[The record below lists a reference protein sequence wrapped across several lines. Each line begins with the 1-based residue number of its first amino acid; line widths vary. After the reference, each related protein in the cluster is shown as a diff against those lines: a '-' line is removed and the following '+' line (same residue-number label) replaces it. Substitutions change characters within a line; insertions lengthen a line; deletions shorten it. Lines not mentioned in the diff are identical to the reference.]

1 MIPELNAENIG
12 QTLGFEGV
20 GSVVSKVEEYCAY
33 EERRI
38 TLKNEPRILSLRA
51 EIAILQDEEHALEE
65 RIKNAQPPCD
75 FRNRRRKA
83 AYYWTVAVLLA
94 LAAFVFSLLAFD
106 PYRLGWKS
114 YLYCLGIAIVTPF
127 LIEEII
133 ERWNLTGLVKTLAT
147 VAGVAALLS
156 LIFLAV
162 IRGDLLAHEI
172 DTANQAVVTD
182 ETDAATPQQPQNN
195 FYRETVA
202 LLRLAMA
209 LLAVAMELGAGLAL
223 HKAWRTT
230 ENSGEDWK
238 ELRKELR
245 NVRGQM
251 VVLATEMTL
260 LQNEPAI
267 FAARFWRNFYH
278 AMLTHTVRNAM
289 AKLLL
294 GIVIIMLPGLRG
306 YAAAQ
311 EQVTIVA
318 AIDLSQSVAGAGPDA
333 RSDFEKN
340 VAGEAKLLAQ
350 APVSSRV
357 VVLGITDKSF
367 AQPYILLS
375 ARVPDDPGYFG
386 EKLQTAHR
394 QLIAL
399 WKRRSGQLQPNFRHT
414 DIFGALLTAEH
425 IFSESPQTSRKVLVI
440 FSDMRHSTAELDF
453 ESGSS
458 VPSFTQLKKQ
468 SNIVPV
474 AALKGVE
481 AYALGVDGAGKPIGY
496 WQSLK
501 AFWSEYFASAGASL
515 RGYSVLRD
523 LPNLAAG
530 TTAARAP

>member
-1 MIPELNAENIG
+1 
-12 QTLGFEGV
+12 
-20 GSVVSKVEEYCAY
+20 
-33 EERRI
+33 
-38 TLKNEPRILSLRA
+38 
-51 EIAILQDEEHALEE
+51 LQDEERTLEE
-65 RIKNAQPPCD
+65 RLKNAQPPCD

-83 AYYWTVAVLLA
+83 AYYWTVAALLA

-114 YLYCLGIAIVTPF
+114 SLYCLGIAIVTPF

-133 ERWNLTGLVKTLAT
+133 ERWNFAGLVKTLAT
-147 VAGVAALLS
+147 IAGVAALLS

-182 ETDAATPQQPQNN
+182 DTDMPTPQQPQND
-195 FYRETVA
+195 FYRETVV

-251 VVLATEMTL
+251 VALATEMTL
-260 LQNEPAI
+260 LQNEPAL

-294 GIVIIMLPGLRG
+294 GLVILMLPGLHG
-306 YAAAQ
+306 YADAQ
-311 EQVTIVA
+311 EQTAIVA
-318 AIDLSQSVAGAGPDA
+318 AIDLSQSVGNAGPDA

-340 VAGEAKLLAQ
+340 VAGVTKLLATV
-350 APVSSRV
+350 PVSSRV
-357 VVLGITDKSF
+357 IVLGITDKSF
-367 AQPYILLS
+367 GEPYILLS
-375 ARVPDDPGYFG
+375 ARVADDPGYFG
-386 EKLQTAHR
+386 EKLEAAHR
-394 QLIAL
+394 QLITL
-399 WKRRSGQLQPNFRHT
+399 WKRRCTQLQPNFRHT

-425 IFSESPQTSRKVLVI
+425 IFSESPQTSRRVLVI
-440 FSDMRHSTAELDF
+440 FSDMRHSTEELDF
-453 ESGSS
+453 ESTRS
-458 VPSFTQLKKQ
+458 VPSFTQLKER
-468 SNIVPV
+468 SITVPV
-474 AALKGVE
+474 AALKEVE
-481 AYALGVDGAGKPIGY
+481 VYAFGVDGAGKPIGY

-501 AFWSEYFASAGASL
+501 AFWREYFESSGAAL

-523 LPNLAAG
+523 LPSLTAG
-530 TTAARAP
+530 TPTAKGH